1 MMNMKTAYGLAVV
14 GSVLACALAQ
24 QREAKRID
32 EWEALEISLKT
43 SKSIHPPNGFVPD
56 ETTAVKIGE
65 AVAVAQYGE
74 QRMSRE
80 RPFRARLRG
89 DVWTVMGTLHPQGA
103 FGGTAVVRLS
113 KLDGRVVFLIH
124 QE

>member
-1 MMNMKTAYGLAVV
+1 MMNVKIVLGLAVA
-14 GSVLACALAQ
+14 GSLLVCGLAQ

-32 EWEALEISLKT
+32 EWEALDISLKT
-43 SKSIHPPNGFVPD
+43 SKTMHPKNGFVPD
-56 ETTAVKIGE
+56 EATAIKIGE
-65 AVAVAQYGE
+65 AVAMAQYGE
-74 QRMSRE
+74 QRTSRE

-103 FGGTAVVRLS
+103 FGGTAVVKLS
-113 KLDGRVVFLIH
+113 KLDGRVLFLIH